1 MRQALAGRQP
11 IRAVGNHRPAER
23 QQFLRGHVVLGVIG
37 APGADY
43 EIGIRFVVSMV
54 DRWKHRVLLFVRAFA
69 GSGFLVVVGADQ
81 LPIERFTS
89 PVVPPFAG
97 DHGVMDG
104 QSILLHVAGAATF
117 LIALA
122 QRHRLALHPGRIGQS
137 ALRRHPFRCWRA
149 HRLNISARVLS
160 LRHSRVVVL
169 SHGHAP
175 IPCHTPGLRQAI
187 LVG

>member
-1 MRQALAGRQP
+1 MRQALVARQP
-11 IRAVGNHRPAER
+11 IRAVGNHRPAKR
-23 QQFLRGHVVLGVIG
+23 QKFLRCHVVLGVIG

-54 DRWKHRVLLFVRAFA
+54 NRGKHRVLLFVRAFA

-104 QSILLHVAGAATF
+104 QSVLLDVACAAAF

-122 QRHRLALHPGRIGQS
+122 QGHRLALHPARIGQP

-149 HRLNISARVLS
+149 HRFKVRAR
-160 LRHSRVVVL
+160 
-169 SHGHAP
+169 P
-175 IPCHTPGLRQAI
+175 
-187 LVG
+187 